1 MGLEFGHNL
10 GLRRAL
16 RGLPLSPLLPGY
28 GRLVAQQRALG
39 LRHIG
44 DALVER
50 GRVLGVLDGVFEEG
64 GARRRQHIGADRL
77 RQLGAARGG
86 AYGPLLAQLEAVQL
100 QDPAALRRILLYQL
114 VELLQAHP
122 QGSDSATAVALGI
135 CPQEAGPLVRVAAAH
150 LRLDGEQRRAV
161 EELADAWADGK
172 VRRAAG
178 LAALLPAG
186 GGGDALLRRR
196 LAEIAERVK
205 EADDALDAA
214 REAEKAGDARTAEDC
229 TLRAARLAS
238 DCPRALLGLV
248 RLHRP
253 GGGGGAGGGAS
264 AGDGEPGPAAGGDRP
279 GPAGDGE
286 KPEPA
291 AGGDRS
297 GPTTGGDRP
306 DPAAGGTKPGPAT
319 GGEKPDP
326 AAAGDKRA
334 EPREVLTVLPA
345 PETVTVALSPMPPA
359 ADAANGR
366 RVIRLTRV
374 PGGPTGI
381 TEITDLSPAGGW
393 VDHSPPFGQEVRYAA
408 LPLRDGT
415 IDGPPVVSDVLL
427 VAPDVS
433 GLRSTTGRGR
443 IEASW
448 TEPSG
453 ALGIRVQ
460 LVGPDGPVD
469 GDAVRTGALTVT
481 GLGVGAYVLRV
492 HCRYRSPDGAVIESA
507 GAEHRVSVDPWPT
520 PVDRLDATAVHGSVR
535 FSWSGG
541 DDADVRL
548 VAWPAGPPEPGAELT
563 DDPARPWPAPLPWE
577 AGADGGLVPPP
588 GSVTRV
594 SALAVLGPRAVAG
607 PGLVVECPPAVAGAR
622 VERVGEGRARVTFDW
637 PAEAGEVAAT
647 VEQDG
652 ASTVHRVVARSTYV
666 REGLYVDVAP
676 SAFSLTL
683 SAAPRTP
690 DAVVVPPPGGA
701 VRVPAD
707 IAVSYRIVPGARRAL
722 RRGPSLLRVT
732 LSCPGE
738 VPADLPEFVLVARPG
753 NGRDPVRPRTPT
765 DGTTLL
771 RIGGGT
777 LSPGSPVELPV
788 PSGLRP
794 PYALRGFLLGEGAA
808 AVRLD
813 EPSPTTLVV
822 R

>member
-1 MGLEFGHNL
+1 MGLEFGHDL

-16 RGLPLSPLLPGY
+16 RGLPLSPLVPGY
-28 GRLVAQQRALG
+28 GHLLAQQQALG

-50 GRVLGVLDGVFEEG
+50 GRVLRVLDGIFEQRA
-64 GARRRQHIGADRL
+64 ARRWHHVGVDRL
-77 RQLGAARGG
+77 RQVGAARGG
-86 AYGPLLAQLEAVQL
+86 AYGPFLTRLEAVQL
-100 QDPAALRRILLYQL
+100 QDPAALRRVLLYQL

-122 QGSDSATAVALGI
+122 RGSEPGTAVSLGI
-135 CPQEAGPLVRVAAAH
+135 CPQEAPALVRVAAAH
-150 LRLDGEQRRAV
+150 LRLDGGQRRAA
-161 EELADAWADGK
+161 EGLADAWGSGK

-186 GGGDALLRRR
+186 GGGDAMLRRR

-214 REAEKAGDARTAEDC
+214 REAERAGDARAAEDGC
-229 TLRAARLAS
+229 LRAARLAS

-253 GGGGGAGGGAS
+253 GGGGGT
-264 AGDGEPGPAAGGDRP
+264 ERGPAESEG
-279 GPAGDGE
+279 
-286 KPEPA
+286 
-291 AGGDRS
+291 
-297 GPTTGGDRP
+297 TG
-306 DPAAGGTKPGPAT
+306 
-319 GGEKPDP
+319 
-326 AAAGDKRA
+326 
-334 EPREVLTVLPA
+334 PREVLAVRA
-345 PETVTVALSPMPPA
+345 ASETVSLSLSPSPTA
-359 ADAANGR
+359 ADGANGR
-366 RVIRLTRV
+366 RVIRLIRV
-374 PGGPTGI
+374 PGGTTGI
-381 TEITDLSPAGGW
+381 AEITDASPSGGW
-393 VDHSPPFGQEVRYAA
+393 VDHDPPFGHEVRYAV
-408 LPLRDGT
+408 LPLRDGR
-415 IDGPPVVSDVLL
+415 IDGPPVVSEVLL

-443 IEASW
+443 IEATW

-453 ALGIRVQ
+453 ALGVRGR
-460 LVGPDGPVD
+460 LLGPDGPVD
-469 GDAVRTGALTVT
+469 GVEVRTGALTAT

-507 GAEHRVSVDPWPT
+507 GAEHPVSVDPWPT
-520 PVDRLDATAVHGSVR
+520 PVDRLDATAVRGSVR

-541 DDADVRL
+541 QDADVRL
-548 VAWPAGPPEPGAELT
+548 VSWPAGPPEPGTELT
-563 DDPARPWPAPLPWE
+563 DGPARPWPVPLPWE
-577 AGADGGLVPPP
+577 TATGGGLVPPP

-622 VERVGEGRARVTFDW
+622 VERVGGGRARVTFDW
-637 PAEAGEVAAT
+637 PAGAGEVAAT
-647 VEQDG
+647 VDQDG

-676 SAFSLTL
+676 SAFSVTL
-683 SAAPRTP
+683 SAAPRTT
-690 DAVVVPPPGGA
+690 DAVVVPAPGGET
-701 VRVPAD
+701 RVPAD

-722 RRGPSLLRVT
+722 RRGPSLLRVS

-738 VPADLPEFVLVARPG
+738 APSGLPEFVLVARAG
-753 NGRDPVRPRTPT
+753 NGRDPIRPRTPT

-771 RIGGGT
+771 RLDGGA
-777 LSPGSPVELPV
+777 LRPGSPVELPV

-808 AVRLD
+808 DVRLD

>member
-16 RGLPLSPLLPGY
+16 RGLPLAPLVPGY
-28 GRLVAQQRALG
+28 ARLVAQQRALG

-50 GRVLGVLDGVFEEG
+50 GRVLRVLDGVFEEG
-64 GARRRQHIGADRL
+64 GARRWRHIGVDRL
-77 RQLGAARGG
+77 RQAGAARGG

-122 QGSDSATAVALGI
+122 QGSDPGTAVALGV

-150 LRLDGEQRRAV
+150 LRLNGEQRRAV
-161 EELADAWADGK
+161 EELADAWTDGK

-214 REAEKAGDARTAEDC
+214 REAERAGDARAAEDC

-248 RLHRP
+248 RLHR
-253 GGGGGAGGGAS
+253 AGKA
-264 AGDGEPGPAAGGDRP
+264 
-279 GPAGDGE
+279 
-286 KPEPA
+286 
-291 AGGDRS
+291 
-297 GPTTGGDRP
+297 
-306 DPAAGGTKPGPAT
+306 DP
-319 GGEKPDP
+319 
-326 AAAGDKRA
+326 A

-345 PETVTVALSPMPPA
+345 PETVTVALSPSPPA
-359 ADAANGR
+359 GDAANGR
-366 RVIRLTRV
+366 RVVRLTRV

-381 TEITDLSPAGGW
+381 TEITDLSASGGW
-393 VDHSPPFGQEVRYAA
+393 VDHHPPFGQEVRYAA
-408 LPLRDGT
+408 LPLRDGR

-443 IEASW
+443 IEATW

-453 ALGIRVQ
+453 ALSVRVQ
-460 LVGPDGPVD
+460 LDGPEGPVD
-469 GDAVRTGALTVT
+469 GADVRTGALTAT

-507 GAEHRVSVDPWPT
+507 GAEHPVSVDPWPT
-520 PVDRLDATAVHGSVR
+520 PVDRLDATAAHGSVR

-541 DDADVRL
+541 QDADVRL
-548 VAWPAGPPEPGAELT
+548 VTWPADPPEPGAELT

-577 AGADGGLVPPP
+577 TVTGGGLVPPP

-622 VERVGEGRARVTFDW
+622 VERVGGGRARVTFDW
-637 PAEAGEVAAT
+637 PTEAGEVAAT

-676 SAFSLTL
+676 SAFSVTL

-701 VRVPAD
+701 VRVAAD

-738 VPADLPEFVLVARPG
+738 VPGDLPEFVLVARSG
-753 NGRDPVRPRTPT
+753 NGRDPVRPRTPA

-771 RIGGGT
+771 RVGGGT

-808 AVRLD
+808 DVRLD

>member
-16 RGLPLSPLLPGY
+16 RGLPLSPLVPGY
-28 GRLVAQQRALG
+28 GRLVARQRALG

-77 RQLGAARGG
+77 RQLGATRGG

-100 QDPAALRRILLYQL
+100 QDPAALRRILLYQF

-122 QGSDSATAVALGI
+122 QGSDPATAVALGV
-135 CPQEAGPLVRVAAAH
+135 CPQEAGPLVRGAASH
-150 LRLDGEQRRAV
+150 LRLDREQRGAV

-186 GGGDALLRRR
+186 GGGDTLLRGR

-214 REAEKAGDARTAEDC
+214 REAEKAGDARAAEDYM
-229 TLRAARLAS
+229 LRAARLAS

-248 RLHRP
+248 RLHR
-253 GGGGGAGGGAS
+253 GRGGAGVGA
-264 AGDGEPGPAAGGDRP
+264 GPEA
-279 GPAGDGE
+279 
-286 KPEPA
+286 
-291 AGGDRS
+291 
-297 GPTTGGDRP
+297 
-306 DPAAGGTKPGPAT
+306 
-319 GGEKPDP
+319 GGEKPDT
-326 AAAGDKRA
+326 AAVYDEVAG
-334 EPREVLTVLPA
+334 PREVLTVLPA
-345 PETVTVALSPMPPA
+345 PETVTVALSPAPPA
-359 ADAANGR
+359 ADMANGR
-366 RVIRLTRV
+366 RVVRLTRV

-381 TEITDLSPAGGW
+381 TEITDLSPSGGW
-393 VDHSPPFGQEVRYAA
+393 VDPSPPFGQEVRYAA

-443 IEASW
+443 IEATW

-453 ALGIRVQ
+453 ALGVRVQ
-460 LVGPDGPVD
+460 LVGSEGPVD
-469 GDAVRTGALTVT
+469 GADMRTGALTAT

-492 HCRYRSPDGAVIESA
+492 RCRYRSPDGAVIESA
-507 GAEHRVSVDPWPT
+507 GAEHPVSVDPWPT
-520 PVDRLDATAVHGSVR
+520 PVDRLDATAAHGSVR

-548 VAWPAGPPEPGAELT
+548 VAWPADPPEPGAELT
-563 DDPARPWPAPLPWE
+563 DDPARPWPAPLPWA
-577 AGADGGLVPPP
+577 AGSGGGLVPPP

-622 VERVGEGRARVTFDW
+622 VERVGGGRARVTFDW

-652 ASTVHRVVARSTYV
+652 ASTVHLVVARSTYV

-676 SAFSLTL
+676 TAFSVTL

-753 NGRDPVRPRTPT
+753 NGRDPIRPRTPT

-771 RIGGGT
+771 RVGGGT

-808 AVRLD
+808 DVRLD

>member
-122 QGSDSATAVALGI
+122 QGSDPATAVALGI

-205 EADDALDAA
+205 EADGALDAA

-264 AGDGEPGPAAGGDRP
+264 AGDGEPGPAAGG
-279 GPAGDGE
+279 
-286 KPEPA
+286 
-291 AGGDRS
+291 
-297 GPTTGGDRP
+297 
-306 DPAAGGTKPGPAT
+306 
-319 GGEKPDP
+319 EKPDP

-334 EPREVLTVLPA
+334 EPREVLTLRPA

-622 VERVGEGRARVTFDW
+622 VERVGGGRARVTFDW

-738 VPADLPEFVLVARPG
+738 VPADLPEFVLVARSG

-771 RIGGGT
+771 RVGGGT

-808 AVRLD
+808 DVRLD

>member
-16 RGLPLSPLLPGY
+16 RGLPLSPLFPGY

-122 QGSDSATAVALGI
+122 QGSDPATAVALGI

-205 EADDALDAA
+205 EADGALDAA

-229 TLRAARLAS
+229 TLRAACLAS

-253 GGGGGAGGGAS
+253 GGGAS
-264 AGDGEPGPAAGGDRP
+264 A
-279 GPAGDGE
+279 
-286 KPEPA
+286 
-291 AGGDRS
+291 
-297 GPTTGGDRP
+297 
-306 DPAAGGTKPGPAT
+306 

-334 EPREVLTVLPA
+334 EPREVLTLRPA

-563 DDPARPWPAPLPWE
+563 DDPARPWPAPLPWQ

-622 VERVGEGRARVTFDW
+622 VERVGGGRARVTFDW

-666 REGLYVDVAP
+666 REGLYVGVAP

-738 VPADLPEFVLVARPG
+738 VPSDLPEFVLVARSG

-771 RIGGGT
+771 RVGGGT

-808 AVRLD
+808 DVRLD

>member
-16 RGLPLSPLLPGY
+16 RGLPLSPLVPGY
-28 GRLVAQQRALG
+28 GRLVARQRALG

-122 QGSDSATAVALGI
+122 QGSDPATAVALGV

-186 GGGDALLRRR
+186 GGGDALLRGR
-196 LAEIAERVK
+196 LAEIAGRVK

-214 REAEKAGDARTAEDC
+214 REAEKAGDARAAEDC
-229 TLRAARLAS
+229 MLRAARLAS

-248 RLHRP
+248 RLHR
-253 GGGGGAGGGAS
+253 AGK
-264 AGDGEPGPAAGGDRP
+264 D
-279 GPAGDGE
+279 
-286 KPEPA
+286 
-291 AGGDRS
+291 
-297 GPTTGGDRP
+297 
-306 DPAAGGTKPGPAT
+306 DPA
-319 GGEKPDP
+319 
-326 AAAGDKRA
+326 
-334 EPREVLTVLPA
+334 EPPEVLTVRPA
-345 PETVTVALSPMPPA
+345 PETVTVALSPAPPA

-366 RVIRLTRV
+366 RVLRLTRV
-374 PGGPTGI
+374 QGGPTGI
-381 TEITDLSPAGGW
+381 TEITDLSPSGGW
-393 VDHSPPFGQEVRYAA
+393 VDPSPPFGQEVRYAA
-408 LPLRDGT
+408 LPLRDGR

-443 IEASW
+443 IEATW

-453 ALGIRVQ
+453 ALGVRVQ
-460 LVGPDGPVD
+460 LVGPAGPVD
-469 GDAVRTGALTVT
+469 GVDVRTGALTAT

-492 HCRYRSPDGAVIESA
+492 HCRYRSPDGAVVESA
-507 GAEHRVSVDPWPT
+507 GAEHPVSVDPWPT
-520 PVDRLDATAVHGSVR
+520 PVDRLDATATHGTIR

-563 DDPARPWPAPLPWE
+563 DDPARPWPAPLPWA
-577 AGADGGLVPPP
+577 AGEGGGLVPPP

-622 VERVGEGRARVTFDW
+622 VERVGGGRARVTFDW

-652 ASTVHRVVARSTYV
+652 ASTAHRVVARSTYV

-676 SAFSLTL
+676 SAFSVTL

-707 IAVSYRIVPGARRAL
+707 IAVSYRILPGARRAL

-738 VPADLPEFVLVARPG
+738 VPDDLPEFVLVARPG

-771 RIGGGT
+771 RVGGGT

-808 AVRLD
+808 DVRLD

>member
-16 RGLPLSPLLPGY
+16 RGLPLSPLVAGY

-44 DALVER
+44 DALVEH
-50 GRVLGVLDGVFEEG
+50 GRVLRVLDGVFEEG

-77 RQLGAARGG
+77 RQMGAARGG

-122 QGSDSATAVALGI
+122 QGSDPATAVALGV

-150 LRLDGEQRRAV
+150 LRLDGQQRRAV

-214 REAEKAGDARTAEDC
+214 REAERAGDTRAAEDC
-229 TLRAARLAS
+229 TLRAAHLAS

-253 GGGGGAGGGAS
+253 GGGGGAGAGAS
-264 AGDGEPGPAAGGDRP
+264 AGDGGPGPATGGDRP
-279 GPAGDGE
+279 GPA
-286 KPEPA
+286 
-291 AGGDRS
+291 
-297 GPTTGGDRP
+297 
-306 DPAAGGTKPGPAT
+306 
-319 GGEKPDP
+319 
-326 AAAGDKRA
+326 AAAARDEGT
-334 EPREVLTVLPA
+334 EPGEVLTLRAA
-345 PETVTVALSPMPPA
+345 PESVAVTLSPSSPA
-359 ADAANGR
+359 ADAASGR
-366 RVIRLTRV
+366 RVVRLTRV

-408 LPLRDGT
+408 LPLRDGR

-443 IEASW
+443 VEATW

-453 ALGIRVQ
+453 ALGVRVQ
-460 LVGPDGPVD
+460 LVGPEGPVE
-469 GDAVRTGALTVT
+469 DAKARTGALTAT

-492 HCRYRSPDGAVIESA
+492 HCRYRSPDQAVIESA
-507 GAEHRVSVDPWPT
+507 GAEHPVSVDPWPAA
-520 PVDRLDATAVHGSVR
+520 VDQLDATVVHGAVR

-541 DDADVRL
+541 EDADVRL
-548 VAWPAGPPEPGAELT
+548 VSWPAGPPEPGAELT

-577 AGADGGLVPPP
+577 AVAGGGLVPPP

-607 PGLVVECPPAVAGAR
+607 PGLVVECPSAVAGAR
-622 VERVGEGRARVTFDW
+622 VERVGGGRARVTFAW

-676 SAFSLTL
+676 SAFSVTL

-707 IAVSYRIVPGARRAL
+707 VAVSYRIVPGARRAL
-722 RRGPSLLRVT
+722 RRRPSLLRVT

-738 VPADLPEFVLVARPG
+738 VPADLPEFVLVARSG

-771 RIGGGT
+771 RVGGGS
-777 LSPGSPVELPV
+777 LRPGSPVELPV

-808 AVRLD
+808 DVRLD

>member
-16 RGLPLSPLLPGY
+16 RGLPLSPLVPGY
-28 GRLVAQQRALG
+28 GRLVARQRALG

-122 QGSDSATAVALGI
+122 QGADPATAVALGV

-214 REAEKAGDARTAEDC
+214 RAAEKAGDARAAEDC
-229 TLRAARLAS
+229 MLRAARLAS

-248 RLHRP
+248 RLHRA
-253 GGGGGAGGGAS
+253 GGGAGVGA
-264 AGDGEPGPAAGGDRP
+264 GPAAGGEKP
-279 GPAGDGE
+279 GPAGGGE
-286 KPEPA
+286 
-291 AGGDRS
+291 
-297 GPTTGGDRP
+297 
-306 DPAAGGTKPGPAT
+306 KPGPAAVYDE
-319 GGEKPDP
+319 G
-326 AAAGDKRA
+326 AR
-334 EPREVLTVLPA
+334 PREVLTVLPA
-345 PETVTVALSPMPPA
+345 PEAVAVALSPAPPA

-366 RVIRLTRV
+366 RVVRLTRV

-393 VDHSPPFGQEVRYAA
+393 VDPSPPFGQEVRYAA
-408 LPLRDGT
+408 LPLRDGR

-443 IEASW
+443 IEATW

-453 ALGIRVQ
+453 ALGVRVQ
-460 LVGPDGPVD
+460 LVGSAGPV
-469 GDAVRTGALTVT
+469 GGAEVRTGALTAT

-492 HCRYRSPDGAVIESA
+492 RCRYRSPDGAVIESA
-507 GAEHRVSVDPWPT
+507 GAEHPVSVDPWPT
-520 PVDRLDATAVHGSVR
+520 PVDRLDATAVHGAVR

-563 DDPARPWPAPLPWE
+563 DDPARPWPAPLPWA
-577 AGADGGLVPPP
+577 AGSGGGLVPPP

-622 VERVGEGRARVTFDW
+622 VERVGGGRARVTFDW
-637 PAEAGEVAAT
+637 PAESGEVAAT

-676 SAFSLTL
+676 SAFSVTL

-738 VPADLPEFVLVARPG
+738 VPGDLPEFVLVARSG

-771 RIGGGT
+771 RVGGST
-777 LSPGSPVELPV
+777 LTPGSPVELPV

-808 AVRLD
+808 DVRLD

>member
-1 MGLEFGHNL
+1 MGLEFGHDL

-16 RGLPLSPLLPGY
+16 RGLPLSPLVPGY

-44 DALVER
+44 DALVEH
-50 GRVLGVLDGVFEEG
+50 GRVLRVLDGIFEEG
-64 GARRRQHIGADRL
+64 GARRWQHIGADRL
-77 RQLGAARGG
+77 RQVAAARGG

-114 VELLQAHP
+114 AELLQAHP
-122 QGSDSATAVALGI
+122 QGSDPGTAVALGV
-135 CPQEAGPLVRVAAAH
+135 CPQEAGALVRVAAAH

-161 EELADAWADGK
+161 EELEDAWADGK
-172 VRRAAG
+172 VRCAAG

-214 REAEKAGDARTAEDC
+214 REAERSGDLRAAEDR
-229 TLRAARLAS
+229 TLLAARLAS

-253 GGGGGAGGGAS
+253 GEG
-264 AGDGEPGPAAGGDRP
+264 GPA
-279 GPAGDGE
+279 
-286 KPEPA
+286 EPH
-291 AGGDRS
+291 
-297 GPTTGGDRP
+297 
-306 DPAAGGTKPGPAT
+306 
-319 GGEKPDP
+319 
-326 AAAGDKRA
+326 
-334 EPREVLTVLPA
+334 EVLAVRPA
-345 PETVTVALSPMPPA
+345 PESVTVALSPAPLA
-359 ADAANGR
+359 DDAANGR

-374 PGGPTGI
+374 PGGPTRI
-381 TEITDLSPAGGW
+381 TEIAEASASGGW
-393 VDHSPPFGQEVRYAA
+393 VDPGPPFGQEVRYAA
-408 LPLRDGT
+408 LPLRDGR

-443 IEASW
+443 VEATW

-453 ALGIRVQ
+453 ALGVRVQ
-460 LVGPDGPVD
+460 LVGPEGPVD
-469 GDAVRTGALTVT
+469 GVAARSGALTAT

-492 HCRYRSPDGAVIESA
+492 HCRYRSPDGAVVESP
-507 GAEHRVSVDPWPT
+507 GAEHPVSVDPWPT
-520 PVDRLDATAVHGSVR
+520 PVDRLDASVGQGAVR

-541 DDADVRL
+541 EDADVRL

-577 AGADGGLVPPP
+577 AGAGGGLVPPP
-588 GSVTRV
+588 GSVTHV

-607 PGLVVECPPAVAGAR
+607 PGLVVECPPAVAGVR
-622 VERVGEGRARVTFDW
+622 VERVGGGRARVTFDW

-647 VEQDG
+647 VDQDG
-652 ASTVHRVVARSTYV
+652 TSTVHRVVARSTYV

-676 SAFSLTL
+676 SAFSVTL
-683 SAAPRTP
+683 SAAPRTA
-690 DAVVVPPPGGA
+690 DAVVVPPPGGET
-701 VRVPAD
+701 RVPAD

-738 VPADLPEFVLVARPG
+738 LPADLPEFVLVARPG
-753 NGRDPVRPRTPT
+753 NGRDPLRPRTHT

-771 RIGGGT
+771 RVDAGT

-808 AVRLD
+808 DVRLD

>member
-16 RGLPLSPLLPGY
+16 RGLPLSPLVPGY
-28 GRLVAQQRALG
+28 GRLVARQRALG

-122 QGSDSATAVALGI
+122 QGPDPATAVALGVS
-135 CPQEAGPLVRVAAAH
+135 PQEAGPLVRVAAAH
-150 LRLDGEQRRAV
+150 LRLDREQRRAV

-196 LAEIAERVK
+196 LAEIAGRVK

-214 REAEKAGDARTAEDC
+214 REAEKAGDARAAEDC
-229 TLRAARLAS
+229 MLRAARLAS

-248 RLHRP
+248 RLHR
-253 GGGGGAGGGAS
+253 AGK
-264 AGDGEPGPAAGGDRP
+264 D
-279 GPAGDGE
+279 
-286 KPEPA
+286 
-291 AGGDRS
+291 
-297 GPTTGGDRP
+297 
-306 DPAAGGTKPGPAT
+306 DPAEA
-319 GGEKPDP
+319 
-326 AAAGDKRA
+326 
-334 EPREVLTVLPA
+334 REVLTVLPA
-345 PETVTVALSPMPPA
+345 PETVTVALSPAPPA
-359 ADAANGR
+359 ADAANSR
-366 RVIRLTRV
+366 RVLRLTRV

-393 VDHSPPFGQEVRYAA
+393 VDPSPPFGHEVRYAA
-408 LPLRDGT
+408 LPLRDGR

-443 IEASW
+443 IEATW

-453 ALGIRVQ
+453 ALSVRVQ
-460 LVGPDGPVD
+460 LVGPEGPVD
-469 GDAVRTGALTVT
+469 GAAVRAGALTAT

-507 GAEHRVSVDPWPT
+507 GAEHPVSVDPWPT
-520 PVDRLDATAVHGSVR
+520 PVDRLDATAAHGSVR

-563 DDPARPWPAPLPWE
+563 DDPARPWPAPLPWA
-577 AGADGGLVPPP
+577 AGEGGGLVPPP

-622 VERVGEGRARVTFDW
+622 VERVGGGRARVTFDW

-652 ASTVHRVVARSTYV
+652 ASAVHRVVARSTYV

-676 SAFSLTL
+676 SAFSVTL

-701 VRVPAD
+701 VRVPPD

-738 VPADLPEFVLVARPG
+738 VPDGLPEFVLVARSG

-771 RIGGGT
+771 RVGGGT

-808 AVRLD
+808 DVRLD

>member
-122 QGSDSATAVALGI
+122 QGSDPATAVALGI

-205 EADDALDAA
+205 EADGALDAA

-264 AGDGEPGPAAGGDRP
+264 AGDGEPGPAAGG
-279 GPAGDGE
+279 
-286 KPEPA
+286 
-291 AGGDRS
+291 
-297 GPTTGGDRP
+297 
-306 DPAAGGTKPGPAT
+306 
-319 GGEKPDP
+319 EKPDP

-345 PETVTVALSPMPPA
+345 PETVTVALSHMPPA

-622 VERVGEGRARVTFDW
+622 VERVGGGRARVTFDW

-771 RIGGGT
+771 RVGGGT

-788 PSGLRP
+788 PTGLRP

-808 AVRLD
+808 DVRLD

>member
-16 RGLPLSPLLPGY
+16 RGLPLSPLVPGY
-28 GRLVAQQRALG
+28 GRLVARQRALG

-100 QDPAALRRILLYQL
+100 RDPAALRRILLYQL

-122 QGSDSATAVALGI
+122 QGSDPATAVALGV
-135 CPQEAGPLVRVAAAH
+135 CQQEAGPLVRVAAAH
-150 LRLDGEQRRAV
+150 LRLNGEQRRAV

-186 GGGDALLRRR
+186 GGGDALLRGR
-196 LAEIAERVK
+196 LAEIAGRVK

-214 REAEKAGDARTAEDC
+214 REAEQAGDARAAEDC
-229 TLRAARLAS
+229 MLRAARLAS

-248 RLHRP
+248 RLHR
-253 GGGGGAGGGAS
+253 AGKG
-264 AGDGEPGPAAGGDRP
+264 
-279 GPAGDGE
+279 
-286 KPEPA
+286 
-291 AGGDRS
+291 
-297 GPTTGGDRP
+297 
-306 DPAAGGTKPGPAT
+306 DPA
-319 GGEKPDP
+319 
-326 AAAGDKRA
+326 
-334 EPREVLTVLPA
+334 EPPEVLTVRPA
-345 PETVTVALSPMPPA
+345 PETVTVALSPAPPA
-359 ADAANGR
+359 ADVANGR
-366 RVIRLTRV
+366 RVLRLTRA

-381 TEITDLSPAGGW
+381 TEITDLSPSGGW
-393 VDHSPPFGQEVRYAA
+393 VDPSPPFGHEVRYAA
-408 LPLRDGT
+408 LPLRDGR

-443 IEASW
+443 IEATW

-453 ALGIRVQ
+453 ALGVRVQ
-460 LVGPDGPVD
+460 LVGPAGPVD
-469 GDAVRTGALTVT
+469 GADVRTGALTAT

-507 GAEHRVSVDPWPT
+507 GAEHPVSVDPWPT
-520 PVDRLDATAVHGSVR
+520 PVDRLDATAAHGSVR

-563 DDPARPWPAPLPWE
+563 DDPARPWPAPLPWA
-577 AGADGGLVPPP
+577 AGEGGGLVPPP

-622 VERVGEGRARVTFDW
+622 VERVGGGRARVTFDW

-647 VEQDG
+647 VEQEG
-652 ASTVHRVVARSTYV
+652 AGTAHRVVARSTYV

-676 SAFSLTL
+676 SAFSVTL

-738 VPADLPEFVLVARPG
+738 VPDDLPEFVLVARSG
-753 NGRDPVRPRTPT
+753 DGRDPVRPRTPT

-771 RIGGGT
+771 RVGGGT

-788 PSGLRP
+788 PSDLRP

-808 AVRLD
+808 DVRLD

>member
-1 MGLEFGHNL
+1 VGLEFGHNL

-16 RGLPLSPLLPGY
+16 RGLPLSPLVPGY
-28 GRLVAQQRALG
+28 GRLVARQRALG

-50 GRVLGVLDGVFEEG
+50 GRVLGVLDGVCGAG
-64 GARRRQHIGADRL
+64 GAPRRQHIGADRL

-100 QDPAALRRILLYQL
+100 RDPAALRRILLYQL

-122 QGSDSATAVALGI
+122 QGSDPATAVALGV

-150 LRLDGEQRRAV
+150 LRLDREQRRAV

-186 GGGDALLRRR
+186 SGGDALLRRR

-214 REAEKAGDARTAEDC
+214 REAEKAGDARAAEDC
-229 TLRAARLAS
+229 MLRAARLAS

-248 RLHRP
+248 RLHQPRK
-253 GGGGGAGGGAS
+253 G
-264 AGDGEPGPAAGGDRP
+264 
-279 GPAGDGE
+279 
-286 KPEPA
+286 
-291 AGGDRS
+291 
-297 GPTTGGDRP
+297 
-306 DPAAGGTKPGPAT
+306 DPAEA
-319 GGEKPDP
+319 
-326 AAAGDKRA
+326 
-334 EPREVLTVLPA
+334 REVLTVRPA
-345 PETVTVALSPMPPA
+345 PETVTVALSPAPPA
-359 ADAANGR
+359 SEAANGR
-366 RVIRLTRV
+366 RVVRLTRV

-381 TEITDLSPAGGW
+381 TEITDLSPSGGW
-393 VDHSPPFGQEVRYAA
+393 VDPSPPFGQEVRYAA

-443 IEASW
+443 IEATW

-453 ALGIRVQ
+453 ALGVRVQ
-460 LVGPDGPVD
+460 LVGPEGPVD
-469 GDAVRTGALTVT
+469 GAAVRTGALTAT

-507 GAEHRVSVDPWPT
+507 GAERPVSVDPWPT
-520 PVDRLDATAVHGSVR
+520 PVDRLDATAAHGSVR

-541 DDADVRL
+541 QDADVRL

-577 AGADGGLVPPP
+577 AGADGVLVPPP

-622 VERVGEGRARVTFDW
+622 VERVGGGRARVTFDW

-652 ASTVHRVVARSTYV
+652 AGTAHRVVARSTYV

-738 VPADLPEFVLVARPG
+738 VPDGLPEFVLVARSG

-771 RIGGGT
+771 RVGGGT

-808 AVRLD
+808 DVRLD

>member
-16 RGLPLSPLLPGY
+16 RELPLAPLVPGY
-28 GRLVAQQRALG
+28 ARLVAQQRALG

-50 GRVLGVLDGVFEEG
+50 GRVLRVLDGVFEEG
-64 GARRRQHIGADRL
+64 GARRWRHIGADRL
-77 RQLGAARGG
+77 RQAGAARGG

-122 QGSDSATAVALGI
+122 QGSDPGTAVALGV
-135 CPQEAGPLVRVAAAH
+135 CPQEAGPLARVAAAH
-150 LRLDGEQRRAV
+150 LRLNGEQRSAV

-205 EADDALDAA
+205 KADDALDAA
-214 REAEKAGDARTAEDC
+214 REAERAGDARAAEDG

-248 RLHRP
+248 RLHRA
-253 GGGGGAGGGAS
+253 GAGED
-264 AGDGEPGPAAGGDRP
+264 AG
-279 GPAGDGE
+279 
-286 KPEPA
+286 
-291 AGGDRS
+291 
-297 GPTTGGDRP
+297 TG
-306 DPAAGGTKPGPAT
+306 
-319 GGEKPDP
+319 
-326 AAAGDKRA
+326 
-334 EPREVLTVLPA
+334 EVLTVLPA
-345 PETVTVALSPMPPA
+345 PETVTVALSPSPPA
-359 ADAANGR
+359 GDAAPDR

-381 TEITDLSPAGGW
+381 TDITDLSPSGGW
-393 VDHSPPFGQEVRYAA
+393 VDHHPPFGQEVRYAA
-408 LPLRDGT
+408 LPLRDGR

-433 GLRSTTGRGR
+433 ALRSTTGRGR
-443 IEASW
+443 IEATW

-453 ALGIRVQ
+453 ALGVRVQ
-460 LVGPDGPVD
+460 LVGSGGPVD
-469 GDAVRTGALTVT
+469 GADVRTGALTAT

-492 HCRYRSPDGAVIESA
+492 HCRYRSPDGTVIESA
-507 GAEHRVSVDPWPT
+507 GAEHPVSVDPWPT

-541 DDADVRL
+541 QDADVRL
-548 VAWPAGPPEPGAELT
+548 VAWPAGPPEPGTELT

-577 AGADGGLVPPP
+577 TVTGGGLVPPP

-594 SALAVLGPRAVAG
+594 SALAALGPRAVAG

-622 VERVGEGRARVTFDW
+622 VERVGGGRARVTFDW

-701 VRVPAD
+701 VRVAAD

-738 VPADLPEFVLVARPG
+738 VPGDLPEFVLVARSG
-753 NGRDPVRPRTPT
+753 NGRDPVRPRTPA

-771 RIGGGT
+771 RVGGGT

-788 PSGLRP
+788 PTGLRP

-808 AVRLD
+808 DVRLD

>member
-16 RGLPLSPLLPGY
+16 RGLPLSPLVPGY
-28 GRLVAQQRALG
+28 GRLVARQRALG

-100 QDPAALRRILLYQL
+100 RDPAALRRILLYQL

-122 QGSDSATAVALGI
+122 QGSDPATAVALGV

-172 VRRAAG
+172 VRRSAG

-186 GGGDALLRRR
+186 GGGDALLRGR
-196 LAEIAERVK
+196 LAEIAGRVK

-214 REAEKAGDARTAEDC
+214 REAEQAGDARAAEDC
-229 TLRAARLAS
+229 MLRAARLAS

-248 RLHRP
+248 RLHR
-253 GGGGGAGGGAS
+253 AGKG
-264 AGDGEPGPAAGGDRP
+264 
-279 GPAGDGE
+279 
-286 KPEPA
+286 
-291 AGGDRS
+291 
-297 GPTTGGDRP
+297 
-306 DPAAGGTKPGPAT
+306 DPAEA
-319 GGEKPDP
+319 
-326 AAAGDKRA
+326 
-334 EPREVLTVLPA
+334 REVLTVRPA
-345 PETVTVALSPMPPA
+345 PETVTVALSPAPPA
-359 ADAANGR
+359 ADAANSR
-366 RVIRLTRV
+366 RVLRLTRV

-381 TEITDLSPAGGW
+381 TEITDLSPSGGW
-393 VDHSPPFGQEVRYAA
+393 VDPSPPFGQEVRYAA
-408 LPLRDGT
+408 LPLRGGR

-443 IEASW
+443 IEATW

-453 ALGIRVQ
+453 ALGVRVQ
-460 LVGPDGPVD
+460 LVGPAGPVD
-469 GDAVRTGALTVT
+469 GADVRTGALTAT

-507 GAEHRVSVDPWPT
+507 GAEHPVSVDPWPT
-520 PVDRLDATAVHGSVR
+520 PVDRLDATAAHGSVR

-563 DDPARPWPAPLPWE
+563 DDPARPWPAPLPWA
-577 AGADGGLVPPP
+577 AGEDGGLVPPP

-622 VERVGEGRARVTFDW
+622 VERVGGGRARVTFDW

-652 ASTVHRVVARSTYV
+652 AGTAHRVVARSTYV

-676 SAFSLTL
+676 SAFSVTL

-738 VPADLPEFVLVARPG
+738 VPDDLPEFVLVARSG

-771 RIGGGT
+771 RVGGGT

-788 PSGLRP
+788 PSDLRP

-808 AVRLD
+808 DVRLD

>member
-16 RGLPLSPLLPGY
+16 RGLPLAPLVPGY
-28 GRLVAQQRALG
+28 GRLVARQRALG

-86 AYGPLLAQLEAVQL
+86 AYGPFLAQLEAVQL

-122 QGSDSATAVALGI
+122 QGSDPATAVALGVS
-135 CPQEAGPLVRVAAAH
+135 PQEAGPLVRVAAAH

-186 GGGDALLRRR
+186 GGGDALLRGR
-196 LAEIAERVK
+196 LAEIAGRVK

-214 REAEKAGDARTAEDC
+214 REAEKAGDARAAEDC
-229 TLRAARLAS
+229 MLRAARLAS

-248 RLHRP
+248 RLHR
-253 GGGGGAGGGAS
+253 AGK
-264 AGDGEPGPAAGGDRP
+264 D
-279 GPAGDGE
+279 
-286 KPEPA
+286 
-291 AGGDRS
+291 
-297 GPTTGGDRP
+297 
-306 DPAAGGTKPGPAT
+306 DPAELP
-319 GGEKPDP
+319 
-326 AAAGDKRA
+326 
-334 EPREVLTVLPA
+334 EVLTVRPA
-345 PETVTVALSPMPPA
+345 PETVTVALSPAPPA

-366 RVIRLTRV
+366 RVLRLTRV

-393 VDHSPPFGQEVRYAA
+393 VDPSPPFGHEVRYAA
-408 LPLRDGT
+408 LPLRDGR

-443 IEASW
+443 IEATW

-453 ALGIRVQ
+453 ALDVRVQ
-460 LVGPDGPVD
+460 LVGPAGPVD
-469 GDAVRTGALTVT
+469 GADVRTGTLTAT

-507 GAEHRVSVDPWPT
+507 GAEHPVSVDPWPT
-520 PVDRLDATAVHGSVR
+520 PVDRLDATAAHGSVR

-563 DDPARPWPAPLPWE
+563 DDPARPWPAPLPWA
-577 AGADGGLVPPP
+577 AGSGGGLVPPP

-622 VERVGEGRARVTFDW
+622 VERVGGGRARVTFDW

-652 ASTVHRVVARSTYV
+652 ASTAHRVVARSTYV

-676 SAFSLTL
+676 SAFSVTL

-738 VPADLPEFVLVARPG
+738 VPDGLPEFVLVARPG

-771 RIGGGT
+771 RVGGGT
-777 LSPGSPVELPV
+777 LSPDSPVELPV

-808 AVRLD
+808 DVRLD

>member
-16 RGLPLSPLLPGY
+16 RGLPLSPLVPGY
-28 GRLVAQQRALG
+28 GRLVARQRALG

-64 GARRRQHIGADRL
+64 GARRRRHIGADRL

-100 QDPAALRRILLYQL
+100 RDPAALRRILLYQL

-122 QGSDSATAVALGI
+122 QGSDPATAVALGV

-150 LRLDGEQRRAV
+150 LRLDEEQRRAV

-186 GGGDALLRRR
+186 GGGDALLRGR
-196 LAEIAERVK
+196 LAEIAGRVK

-214 REAEKAGDARTAEDC
+214 REAEQAGDARAAEDC
-229 TLRAARLAS
+229 MLRAARLAS

-248 RLHRP
+248 RLHR
-253 GGGGGAGGGAS
+253 AGK
-264 AGDGEPGPAAGGDRP
+264 D
-279 GPAGDGE
+279 
-286 KPEPA
+286 
-291 AGGDRS
+291 
-297 GPTTGGDRP
+297 
-306 DPAAGGTKPGPAT
+306 DPAEA
-319 GGEKPDP
+319 
-326 AAAGDKRA
+326 
-334 EPREVLTVLPA
+334 REVLTVRPA
-345 PETVTVALSPMPPA
+345 PETVTVALSPAPPA
-359 ADAANGR
+359 ADVANGR
-366 RVIRLTRV
+366 RVLRLTRV

-393 VDHSPPFGQEVRYAA
+393 VDPSPPFGQEVRYAA
-408 LPLRDGT
+408 LPLRDGR

-443 IEASW
+443 IEATW

-453 ALGIRVQ
+453 ALGVRAQ
-460 LVGPDGPVD
+460 LVGPAGPVD
-469 GDAVRTGALTVT
+469 GADVRTGALTAT
-481 GLGVGAYVLRV
+481 GLGVGAYRLRV
-492 HCRYRSPDGAVIESA
+492 HCRYRSPDGTVIEST
-507 GAEHRVSVDPWPT
+507 GAEHPVSVDPWPT
-520 PVDRLDATAVHGSVR
+520 PVDRLDATAAHGSVR

-563 DDPARPWPAPLPWE
+563 DDPARPWPAPLPWA
-577 AGADGGLVPPP
+577 AGSGGGLVPPP

-622 VERVGEGRARVTFDW
+622 VERVGGGRARVTFDW

-652 ASTVHRVVARSTYV
+652 AGTAHRVVARSTYV

-676 SAFSLTL
+676 SAFSVTL

-738 VPADLPEFVLVARPG
+738 VPDGLPEFVLVARPG

-808 AVRLD
+808 DVRLD

>member
-16 RGLPLSPLLPGY
+16 RGLPLSPLVPGY
-28 GRLVAQQRALG
+28 GRLVSQQRALG

-50 GRVLGVLDGVFEEG
+50 GRVLRVLDGVFAEG
-64 GARRRQHIGADRL
+64 GARRWQHMSADRL
-77 RQLGAARGG
+77 RQLGATRGG
-86 AYGPLLAQLEAVQL
+86 AYGPLLDQLEAVQL
-100 QDPAALRRILLYQL
+100 RDPAALRRILLYQL

-122 QGSDSATAVALGI
+122 QGSDPGTAVALGV

-150 LRLDGEQRRAV
+150 LRLNKEQRRAV

-214 REAEKAGDARTAEDC
+214 REAERAGDARAAEDR

-248 RLHRP
+248 RLHR
-253 GGGGGAGGGAS
+253 AGQG
-264 AGDGEPGPAAGGDRP
+264 
-279 GPAGDGE
+279 
-286 KPEPA
+286 
-291 AGGDRS
+291 
-297 GPTTGGDRP
+297 
-306 DPAAGGTKPGPAT
+306 DPAEA
-319 GGEKPDP
+319 
-326 AAAGDKRA
+326 
-334 EPREVLTVLPA
+334 REVLTVLPA
-345 PETVTVALSPMPPA
+345 PEAVTVALSPMPPA
-359 ADAANGR
+359 ADAVNGT
-366 RVIRLTRV
+366 RVLRLTRV

-381 TEITDLSPAGGW
+381 AEITDASPAGGW
-393 VDHSPPFGQEVRYAA
+393 VDHSPPFGHEVRYAA
-408 LPLRDGT
+408 LPLRDGR

-443 IEASW
+443 IEATW

-453 ALGIRVQ
+453 ALGVRVQ
-460 LVGPDGPVD
+460 LVGPGGPVD
-469 GDAVRTGALTVT
+469 GADVRTGALAAT
-481 GLGVGAYVLRV
+481 GLGVGPYVLRV

-507 GAEHRVSVDPWPT
+507 GAEHPVSVDPWPT

-541 DDADVRL
+541 EDADVRL
-548 VAWPAGPPEPGAELT
+548 VAWPADPPEPGAELT
-563 DDPARPWPAPLPWE
+563 DDPARPWPAPLPWDTVT
-577 AGADGGLVPPP
+577 GGGLVPPP

-622 VERVGEGRARVTFDW
+622 VERVGGGRARVTFDW

-707 IAVSYRIVPGARRAL
+707 ITVSYRIVPGARRAL

-738 VPADLPEFVLVARPG
+738 VPDDLPEFVLVARPG

-771 RIGGGT
+771 RVGGAT

-788 PSGLRP
+788 SSGLRP

-808 AVRLD
+808 DVRLD

>member
-16 RGLPLSPLLPGY
+16 RGLPLAPLVPGY
-28 GRLVAQQRALG
+28 ARLVTQQRALG

-50 GRVLGVLDGVFEEG
+50 GRVLRVLDGVFEEG
-64 GARRRQHIGADRL
+64 GARRWRHIGADRL
-77 RQLGAARGG
+77 RQAGAARGG

-122 QGSDSATAVALGI
+122 QGSDPGTAVALGV

-150 LRLDGEQRRAV
+150 LRLNGEQRRAV
-161 EELADAWADGK
+161 EELADAWADGM

-214 REAEKAGDARTAEDC
+214 REAERAGDARAAEDC

-248 RLHRP
+248 RLHR
-253 GGGGGAGGGAS
+253 AGKA
-264 AGDGEPGPAAGGDRP
+264 
-279 GPAGDGE
+279 
-286 KPEPA
+286 
-291 AGGDRS
+291 
-297 GPTTGGDRP
+297 
-306 DPAAGGTKPGPAT
+306 DP
-319 GGEKPDP
+319 
-326 AAAGDKRA
+326 A
-334 EPREVLTVLPA
+334 EPREVLAALPA
-345 PETVTVALSPMPPA
+345 PETVTVALSPSPPA

-381 TEITDLSPAGGW
+381 TEITDLSPSGGW

-408 LPLRDGT
+408 LPLRGGR

-443 IEASW
+443 IEATW

-453 ALGIRVQ
+453 ALDVRVQ
-460 LVGPDGPVD
+460 LDGPEGPVD
-469 GDAVRTGALTVT
+469 GADVRTGALTAT
-481 GLGVGAYVLRV
+481 GLGVGPYVLRV
-492 HCRYRSPDGAVIESA
+492 HCRYRSPDGTVIESA
-507 GAEHRVSVDPWPT
+507 GAEHPVSVDPWPT

-541 DDADVRL
+541 QDADVRL
-548 VAWPAGPPEPGAELT
+548 VAWPAGPPEPGTELT

-577 AGADGGLVPPP
+577 TVTGGGLVPPP

-594 SALAVLGPRAVAG
+594 SALAALGPRAVAG

-622 VERVGEGRARVTFDW
+622 VERVGGGRARVTFDW

-701 VRVPAD
+701 VRVAAD

-738 VPADLPEFVLVARPG
+738 VPGDLPEFVLVARSG
-753 NGRDPVRPRTPT
+753 NGRDPVRPRTPA

-771 RIGGGT
+771 RVGGGT

-788 PSGLRP
+788 PTGLRP

-808 AVRLD
+808 DVRLD

>member
-10 GLRRAL
+10 GPHRAL
-16 RGLPLSPLLPGY
+16 RGLPLSPLVPGY
-28 GRLVAQQRALG
+28 GRLVDRQRALG

-44 DALVER
+44 DALTAR
-50 GRVLGVLDGVFEEG
+50 GRVLRVLDGIFEEG
-64 GARRRQHIGADRL
+64 GARRWQHVGAARL
-77 RQLGAARGG
+77 RQAGAARGG

-100 QDPAALRRILLYQL
+100 KDPAALRRILLYQL

-122 QGSDSATAVALGI
+122 QGSDPGTAVALGV

-150 LRLDGEQRRAV
+150 LRLDGEQRRAG

-205 EADDALDAA
+205 EADDALDVA
-214 REAEKAGDARTAEDC
+214 REAERAGDARAAEDG

-253 GGGGGAGGGAS
+253 GGGGPEAEDGGGA
-264 AGDGEPGPAAGGDRP
+264 EPH
-279 GPAGDGE
+279 
-286 KPEPA
+286 
-291 AGGDRS
+291 
-297 GPTTGGDRP
+297 
-306 DPAAGGTKPGPAT
+306 
-319 GGEKPDP
+319 
-326 AAAGDKRA
+326 
-334 EPREVLTVLPA
+334 EVLAVHPA
-345 PETVTVALSPMPPA
+345 PETVTVSLSPPA
-359 ADAANGR
+359 PDAANGT
-366 RVIRLTRV
+366 RVIRLTRG
-374 PGGPTGI
+374 PGRPTGI
-381 TEITDLSPAGGW
+381 AEITDLSPSGGW
-393 VDHSPPFGQEVRYAA
+393 VDHHPPFGQEVRYAA
-408 LPLRDGT
+408 IPLRDGR
-415 IDGPPVVSDVLL
+415 IDGPPVVSEVLL

-433 GLRSTTGRGR
+433 GLRCTTGRGR
-443 IEASW
+443 IEATW

-453 ALGIRVQ
+453 ALGVRVR
-460 LVGPDGPVD
+460 LMGPEGPVD
-469 GDAVRTGALTVT
+469 GAEVRTGALTAT

-492 HCRYRSPDGAVIESA
+492 RCRYRPPDGAVIESA
-507 GAEHRVSVDPWPT
+507 GAEHPASVDPWPA
-520 PVDRLDATAVHGSVR
+520 PVDRLDATAAHGAVR

-541 DDADVRL
+541 QDADVRL
-548 VAWPAGPPEPGAELT
+548 VSWPAGPPEPGAELT

-577 AGADGGLVPPP
+577 AVAGGGLVPPP

-607 PGLVVECPPAVAGAR
+607 PGLVVECPPAVTGAR
-622 VERVGEGRARVTFDW
+622 VERVGGGRARVTFDW

-647 VEQDG
+647 VDQDG

-690 DAVVVPPPGGA
+690 DAVVVPAPGGET
-701 VRVPAD
+701 RLPAD

-738 VPADLPEFVLVARPG
+738 VPSDLPEFVLVARSG

-771 RIGGGT
+771 RVGGGT

-808 AVRLD
+808 DVRLD

>member
-16 RGLPLSPLLPGY
+16 RGLPLSPLVPGY
-28 GRLVAQQRALG
+28 GLLVARQRALG

-64 GARRRQHIGADRL
+64 GGRRRQHIGADRL
-77 RQLGAARGG
+77 RRLGAARGG

-122 QGSDSATAVALGI
+122 QGSDPATAVALGVS
-135 CPQEAGPLVRVAAAH
+135 PQEAGPLVRVAAAH

-196 LAEIAERVK
+196 LAEIAGRAK

-214 REAEKAGDARTAEDC
+214 READQAGDARTAEDC
-229 TLRAARLAS
+229 MLRAARLAS

-248 RLHRP
+248 RLHR
-253 GGGGGAGGGAS
+253 AGK
-264 AGDGEPGPAAGGDRP
+264 D
-279 GPAGDGE
+279 
-286 KPEPA
+286 
-291 AGGDRS
+291 
-297 GPTTGGDRP
+297 
-306 DPAAGGTKPGPAT
+306 DPA
-319 GGEKPDP
+319 
-326 AAAGDKRA
+326 
-334 EPREVLTVLPA
+334 EPSEVLTVRPA
-345 PETVTVALSPMPPA
+345 PETVTVALSPAPPA
-359 ADAANGR
+359 SEAANGR
-366 RVIRLTRV
+366 RVLRLTRV

-381 TEITDLSPAGGW
+381 TEITDLSPSGGW
-393 VDHSPPFGQEVRYAA
+393 VDPSPPFGHEVRYAA
-408 LPLRDGT
+408 LPLRDGR

-443 IEASW
+443 IEATW

-453 ALGIRVQ
+453 ALGVRVQ
-460 LVGPDGPVD
+460 LVGPAGPVD
-469 GDAVRTGALTVT
+469 GADVRTGTLTAT

-492 HCRYRSPDGAVIESA
+492 HCRYRSPDGAVVESA
-507 GAEHRVSVDPWPT
+507 GAERPVSVDPWPT
-520 PVDRLDATAVHGSVR
+520 PVDRLDATAAHGSVR

-577 AGADGGLVPPP
+577 AGAGGGLVPPP

-622 VERVGEGRARVTFDW
+622 VERVGGGRARVTFDW

-676 SAFSLTL
+676 SAFSVTL

-738 VPADLPEFVLVARPG
+738 VPDDLPEFVLVARSG

-771 RIGGGT
+771 RVGGGT

-808 AVRLD
+808 DVRLD